1 MVLVACALLTGAI
14 AVAASCDDPPLPV
27 TVAVL
32 ALLKIGSALAAFVVR
47 HRINLPNMTV
57 LFEGY
62 QVNSRY

>member
-1 MVLVACALLTGAI
+1 MVLVACALLTGAF
-14 AVAASCDDPPLPV
+14 AVAARSDPPLPV

-47 HRINLPNMTV
+47 HRTNLPNMTV
-57 LFEGY
+57 LFEAY